1 MTIIGIIGAHNR
13 ETLQA
18 LLNPLLE
25 RGGITEVRILKIGD
39 DDQVQFLVDE
49 LSLIHEFYNISAVS
63 FKDLIS
69 KDSALV
75 EVIFIF
81 QSWAMFYRYLQV
93 IVFINTS
100 FKDIDQFLPVAF
112 SLLKIVYDDI
122 VRSAAEQMY
131 IVFGDNLRWNKESI
145 WKTNFLLPQGVA
157 SKKLL
162 GPSMPDRTVTC

>member
-49 LSLIHEFYNISAVS
+49 LSLIHDFHNISAVS

-75 EVIFIF
+75 EVSFIF
-81 QSWAMFYRYLQV
+81 QS
-93 IVFINTS
+93 
-100 FKDIDQFLPVAF
+100 
-112 SLLKIVYDDI
+112 
-122 VRSAAEQMY
+122 
-131 IVFGDNLRWNKESI
+131 
-145 WKTNFLLPQGVA
+145 
-157 SKKLL
+157 
-162 GPSMPDRTVTC
+162 

>member
-1 MTIIGIIGAHNR
+1 
-13 ETLQA
+13 
-18 LLNPLLE
+18 
-25 RGGITEVRILKIGD
+25 
-39 DDQVQFLVDE
+39 
-49 LSLIHEFYNISAVS
+49 
-63 FKDLIS
+63 
-69 KDSALV
+69 
-75 EVIFIF
+75 
-81 QSWAMFYRYLQV
+81 MFYRYLQV

-145 WKTNFLLPQGVA
+145 WNTNFLLPQGVA